1 MARLFKRGVVAKKVL
16 TGYFVA
22 FVVFL
27 YGPIFCMFFLSFQAR
42 RGITSFPQNFLKYY
56 YYKFIGLFGAD
67 VTEQLSSRTVQG
79 IRWGL
84 HWWQMLFDPARSEDL
99 HAALLRSFILALIM
113 MALTA
118 FFSTSL
124 AMAFRQRFRGSG
136 VLFYAVMAGLMVPG
150 LLVSLGTMLLFKA
163 VGLTTAWYFSGLGVQ
178 FIWTLP
184 FGFLI
189 MIAVFNQFA
198 TDLEEAAR
206 DLGANKWS
214 TFRRVTLPI
223 IAPGILGAGLFGFT
237 FSYDEFARTIFVAGS
252 DNTLPL
258 HIYAK
263 MTVQIEPILYAIGTA
278 STVFSWIIILIFLY
292 SSKKL
297 SERVKARGE
306 NRALSA

>member
-1 MARLFKRGVVAKKVL
+1 MGKRFKRGTVAGKVL

-27 YGPIFCMFFLSFQAR
+27 YGPLFCMFVLSFQTR
-42 RGITSFPQNFLKYY
+42 RGITSLPRGFLKYY
-56 YYKFIGLFGAD
+56 YYKFIGLFWAD
-67 VTEQLSSRTVQG
+67 VTEQLSSRAIQG

-84 HWWQMLFDPARSEDL
+84 HWWEVVFDPARSEDL
-99 HAALLRSFILALIM
+99 HAALLRSIILALVM
-113 MALTA
+113 MGLTA
-118 FFSTSL
+118 FFSTTL
-124 AMAFRQRFRGSG
+124 AMAFRQKFRGSG

-163 VGLTTAWYFSGLGVQ
+163 LGWSSAWYFSGLGVQ

-189 MIAVFNQFA
+189 MIAVFNQFP
-198 TDLEEAAR
+198 TDLEEVAR

-214 TFRRVTLPI
+214 TFMRVTLPI

-237 FSYDEFARTIFVAGS
+237 FSYDEFARTIFVSGAN
-252 DNTLPL
+252 NTLPL

-263 MTVQIEPILYAIGTA
+263 MTVEIEPILYTLGTA
-278 STVFSWIIILIFLY
+278 STVFS
-292 SSKKL
+292 
-297 SERVKARGE
+297 
-306 NRALSA
+306 